1 MKRVCLYV
9 LSVLLILAVAGCS
22 TIKGLGDDISTVG
35 SWLMKGSDAVR
46 EGPEAEK

>member
-1 MKRVCLYV
+1 VKRVCLYV